1 MIKAIVYRTNTGSAE
16 EYAKLFANKTG
27 LPAYSTD
34 EAKKN
39 LTSGTEIIF
48 FGWVMARGIKGYKA
62 AANRFSVRVVCAVGM
77 AKTGGQV
84 SELRN
89 KNRIPDNVP
98 LFTLQGNFD
107 VNRLHGV
114 YRIMM
119 GIMLKTLGKALKQKT
134 DRTEEENDMLDMMVC
149 GDKRVNSENLKAV
162 LEWHA
167 AYERK

>member
-1 MIKAIVYRTNTGSAE
+1 
-16 EYAKLFANKTG
+16 
-27 LPAYSTD
+27 
-34 EAKKN
+34 
-39 LTSGTEIIF
+39 
-48 FGWVMARGIKGYKA
+48 
-62 AANRFSVRVVCAVGM
+62 M
-77 AKTGGQV
+77 AKTGGQA

-149 GDKRVNSENLKAV
+149 GDKRVNSENLGSAGMARRIRKEINNVTGKNISALIRRADRV
-162 LEWHA
+162 FE
-167 AYERK
+167 ERGNRSQY